1 MPRLALEKSERQARQ
16 AIAAAERKARMAKQA
31 AKTGEDPVAAALA
44 RVKARQLAETA
55 DGTAA
60 ADDMTVLRAAR
71 KEEARRN
78 RALKAA
84 QENAEQAA
92 APATQGKNPAVVAA
106 LARAKAR
113 RAQQEMHSAAQPQ
126 APAAH
131 DGVPKN
137 AAPIDAKKAAI
148 KAAVE
153 RAKARQA
160 AEHAAAMA
168 KSAASTEPLPI
179 TEVQPTIAP
188 DNTATGNTATAD
200 STAVPVDAKKA
211 AIQAVVARAKAR
223 KAAQAAESAI
233 EPDPVAES
241 AAAHQHVSASDA
253 PASNTVTTA
262 ETPQPDAAAVK
273 QAAIK
278 AAVARAKAR
287 QAAKTADADAD
298 KSAAP
303 TSDPLTEDES

>member
-1 MPRLALEKSERQARQ
+1 M
-16 AIAAAERKARMAKQA
+16 
-31 AKTGEDPVAAALA
+31 
-44 RVKARQLAETA
+44 TA
-55 DGTAA
+55 
-60 ADDMTVLRAAR
+60 LRAAR

-179 TEVQPTIAP
+179 TEVQPAIAP

-200 STAVPVDAKKA
+200 STAVPVDAKKAAIQAVVARAKARQAAQAAESAIEPEPAAAQAHQENDDAAANPVPVDAKKA